1 MDQREVEGMI
11 KALQKA
17 VAGKEPSANII
28 TILEKLKKDVAATE
42 DLLRVCFFEGRIRP
56 LIKNITD
63 PCTGY
68 KGGNGSRK
76 AKRP

>member
-1 MDQREVEGMI
+1 MI

-42 DLLRVCFFEGRIRP
+42 DLLRVSFFDGRAWH
-56 LIKNITD
+56 LTASGLS
-63 PCTGY
+63 TQTHY
-68 KGGNGSRK
+68 
-76 AKRP
+76 